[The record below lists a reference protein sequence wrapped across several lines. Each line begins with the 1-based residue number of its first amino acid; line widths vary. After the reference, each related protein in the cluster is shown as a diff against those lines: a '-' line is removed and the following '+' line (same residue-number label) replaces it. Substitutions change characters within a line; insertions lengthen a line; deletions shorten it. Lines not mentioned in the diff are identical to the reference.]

1 MIAKPTYEQMEQRV
15 KELEKERIER
25 KGVEE
30 QLKEA
35 KEYLENVFEN
45 SADAIGIVDRNG
57 NFIKWNKM
65 AAELYGYDFE
75 EIKGKSSF
83 EIYEDKQEL
92 EKMLARLRQ
101 QGFIRDYEINMK
113 KKDGQ
118 IVPLNISI
126 SILKDKYNINIGS
139 VCVARDLSERKQA
152 EKERIQYEKL
162 QSVLE
167 IAGAVCHEMNQPLM
181 AISGYTELIL
191 MDMPENDP
199 LRERMVKIKE
209 QIDRLAMT
217 TQKLMGITRYET
229 RNYLKGKIIDIDKAC
244 K

>member
-1 MIAKPTYEQMEQRV
+1 MIAKPTYEQMEQKV
-15 KELEKERIER
+15 KELEKERTER
-25 KGVEE
+25 MRAEE

-45 SADAIGIVDRNG
+45 SADVIGIVDRNG
-57 NFIKWNKM
+57 KFIKWNKM

-75 EIKGKSSF
+75 EIKGKSFF

-101 QGFIRDYEINMK
+101 QGFLREYEINMK

-126 SILKDKYNINIGS
+126 SILKDKNNINIGS

-152 EKERIQYEKL
+152 EQERIRYEKL

-191 MDMPENDP
+191 MDMPEKEP
-199 LRERMVKIKE
+199 LRERLVNIKE
-209 QIDRLAMT
+209 QIDRLAMIT
-217 TQKLMGITRYET
+217 RKLMGITRYET
-229 RNYLKGKIIDIDKAC
+229 RDYLKGKIIDIDKAC

>member
-92 EKMLARLRQ
+92 EKMLACLRQ
-101 QGFIRDYEINMK
+101 QGFLREYEINMK

-118 IVPLNISI
+118 IVQLNISI
-126 SILKDKYNINIGS
+126 SILKDKNNINIGS

-152 EKERIQYEKL
+152 EKERIRHEKL
-162 QSVLE
+162 QGVLE

-191 MDMPENDP
+191 MDMPEKEP

-217 TQKLMGITRYET
+217 TRKLMGITRYET
-229 RNYLKGKIIDIDKAC
+229 RDYLKGKIIDIDKAC